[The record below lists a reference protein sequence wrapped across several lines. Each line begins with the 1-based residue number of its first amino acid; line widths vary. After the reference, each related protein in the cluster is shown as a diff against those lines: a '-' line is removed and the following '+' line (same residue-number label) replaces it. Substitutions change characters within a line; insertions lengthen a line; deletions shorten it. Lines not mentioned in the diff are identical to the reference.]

1 MNKKLVVC
9 LGVAITSSLSLRL
22 YLKKGINMIRKS
34 DDVTSRFV
42 VPDFESAAVVSK
54 DSPKHKMDNI
64 ERDALIDVA
73 KAMDD
78 EEIDIFL
85 DNISI
90 ERVMMRL
97 EREIEKNK
105 IFREA
110 IEAAV
115 PV

>member
-1 MNKKLVVC
+1 MFKNC
-9 LGVAITSSLSLRL
+9 
-22 YLKKGINMIRKS
+22 

-42 VPDFESAAVVSK
+42 VPDFESAVVVGK
-54 DSPKHKMDNI
+54 DSPKAKMDNI
-64 ERDALIDVA
+64 EREALIDAV

-97 EREIEKNK
+97 ERELKKNK
-105 IFREA
+105 VFREA
-110 IEAAV
+110 VEAAV

>member
-1 MNKKLVVC
+1 
-9 LGVAITSSLSLRL
+9 
-22 YLKKGINMIRKS
+22 MIRKS

-42 VPDFESAAVVSK
+42 VPDFESAVVVSK
-54 DSPKHKMDNI
+54 DSLKHKMDNI
-64 ERDALIDVA
+64 ERDALIDVV

-97 EREIEKNK
+97 EKKIKKNK

-110 IEAAV
+110 VEAAV